1 MLLLIPLFTIP
12 IVILIAKKNEKR
24 NNDFIG
30 SRTRKAERLAK
41 KYLSEARKQLGK
53 KEAFY
58 ESLERALHN
67 YLKGKLGIETADISE
82 EKITELLEKKEV
94 HSNTINEFIE
104 VLKHSDL
111 ARYTPIT
118 NSEMKEEFERAKEV
132 IVQLDKQL

>member
-1 MLLLIPLFTIP
+1 M
-12 IVILIAKKNEKR
+12 
-24 NNDFIG
+24 
-30 SRTRKAERLAK
+30 
-41 KYLSEARKQLGK
+41 
-53 KEAFY
+53 
-58 ESLERALHN
+58 
-67 YLKGKLGIETADISE
+67 GIETADISE

-118 NSEMKEEFERAKEV
+118 NSEMKEEFKRAKEV